1 MKKDPLTT
9 LQREAV
15 YALWPRTRFACK
27 RQAHKARRVILELV
41 TAR

>member
-15 YALWPRTRFACK
+15 YALQPNTRFACK
-27 RQAHKARRVILELV
+27 RLAHKARRVIRKLV
-41 TAR
+41 LAR

>member
-15 YALWPRTRFACK
+15 YALQPNTRFACK
-27 RQAHKARRVILELV
+27 RLAHKARRIIRELV